1 MKSII
6 NRLPKNKLVRGDIP
20 LILLKNSE
28 FTFNFLTECINK
40 VLQNSKFVESLELS
54 DKVTVYK
61 RGRQK

>member
-1 MKSII
+1 MKNI